1 MRDLAT
7 RLSLPFNPPFSPL
20 LGETQCVYV
29 YDVIVL
35 LFSEGYLCLW
45 ISSGHPRHAA
55 MSAWSGL
62 VGFFVEMQLDSSLS
76 LSLSLENAQGCRGCL
91 MVLRERRSG
100 LVGWERERR
109 REEVWFRGE
118 ATRRV
123 WWMRAF
129 ERKSF
134 WLSKFASNGNVN
146 KKFRGNRSI
155 PSSSGK
161 FSEIKIEFF
170 WKSFLFKNANN
181 SVEEFCGSDRW
192 NSRGL
197 VLRGFVNW
205 ERCDDW

>member
-7 RLSLPFNPPFSPL
+7 RLSLPFNSPFSSL
-20 LGETQCVYV
+20 LGGTQCVYV

-100 LVGWERERR
+100 LVGLVRGRGGGRR
-109 REEVWFRGE
+109 CGFE
-118 ATRRV
+118 ARLHEGCDGCV
-123 WWMRAF
+123 
-129 ERKSF
+129 
-134 WLSKFASNGNVN
+134 L
-146 KKFRGNRSI
+146 
-155 PSSSGK
+155 
-161 FSEIKIEFF
+161 
-170 WKSFLFKNANN
+170 
-181 SVEEFCGSDRW
+181 
-192 NSRGL
+192 SRGSRFDCPNL
-197 VLRGFVNW
+197 PPMGM
-205 ERCDDW
+205 